1 MDITLIKENETIGF
15 HCTVSDKKLEIRS
28 KMSNEEILNWMEEK
42 TQFIYEAQTQEER
55 ERMRKVK
62 GIKW

>member
-1 MDITLIKENETIGF
+1 
-15 HCTVSDKKLEIRS
+15 
-28 KMSNEEILNWMEEK
+28 MSNEEILNWVEE
-42 TQFIYEAQTQEER
+42 TTLFIYEAQTQEER